1 MFFVPLLQQLIS
13 NNCTVKDYFD
23 FIQQRFYSTNSKL
36 FMASLN
42 LDSLF
47 TNVPLNETI
56 EIYASELFKSSQT
69 VSGLNKQQVL
79 EISLTTKEKV
89 FLYNLKYYSQI
100 DGIAMGSP
108 LGPTLANIFLRHHET
123 TWVKNC
129 PEAFKP
135 VYYKKIR

>member
-1 MFFVPLLQQLIS
+1 
-13 NNCTVKDYFD
+13 
-23 FIQQRFYSTNSKL
+23 
-36 FMASLN
+36 MASLN

-47 TNVPLNETI
+47 INVPLNETI

-69 VSGLNKQQVL
+69 ASGLNKQQVL

-100 DGIAMGSP
+100 DGITMGSP
-108 LGPTLANIFLRHHET
+108 LGPTLANIILRHHET

-129 PEAFKP
+129 PKAFKP